1 MEILI
6 NNWYVIVALIALLI
20 IAGLAVY
27 TFVGLPTK
35 TQVEKIKK
43 WLLYAV
49 TKAETELGSGTGKI
63 KLHTVYDLFITKFPV
78 TAKLVTFE
86 TFSLWVDSA
95 LDDMRKMLEDNKNIE
110 ALVKGE

>member
-1 MEILI
+1 MELI
-6 NNWYVIVALIALLI
+6 VIIV
-20 IAGLAVY
+20 AGLAVY
-27 TFVGLPTK
+27 TFVGLSTK

-43 WLLYAV
+43 WLLYDV
-49 TKAETELGSGTGKI
+49 TKVEIELGSGTGKI

-86 TFSLWVDSA
+86 TFSLLVDSA
-95 LDDMRKMLEDNKNIE
+95 LDNMRKMFEDNKNIE